1 MEATLVRMAERDRLR
16 GWRSWQRPRPR
27 AGILPPATRER
38 VAAPPFTGWGYGGT
52 IPRARILTS
61 SRPTPRPRIAMPAPT
76 RPAARLTHAAA
87 LTVLQAVIARAEAI
101 GVPEN
106 VAVVDADGNVLAF
119 LRMEGAKLLSRESA
133 RAKAVTAASN
143 GAATGRLPAD
153 LAVTV
158 ALASGGR
165 LTDLPGACRS

>member
-1 MEATLVRMAERDRLR
+1 
-16 GWRSWQRPRPR
+16 
-27 AGILPPATRER
+27 
-38 VAAPPFTGWGYGGT
+38 
-52 IPRARILTS
+52 
-61 SRPTPRPRIAMPAPT
+61 MPAPT